1 MLKNFIAYTSMTSSS
16 ASYNTNWNNAY
27 WTIRYSSDGEEWN
40 DAGSVTIANNEAELV
55 LPNKV
60 TARYWSFTISN
71 RITGNWFSAQSYDS
85 IMAYGE
91 QKPIT
96 FATPPAEGAVIKMNA
111 TVNCPMK
118 NENFIIDVNPTFSV

>member
-1 MLKNFIAYTSMTSSS
+1 
-16 ASYNTNWNNAY
+16 
-27 WTIRYSSDGEEWN
+27 
-40 DAGSVTIANNEAELV
+40 
-55 LPNKV
+55 
-60 TARYWSFTISN
+60 
-71 RITGNWFSAQSYDS
+71 
-85 IMAYGE
+85 MAYGE